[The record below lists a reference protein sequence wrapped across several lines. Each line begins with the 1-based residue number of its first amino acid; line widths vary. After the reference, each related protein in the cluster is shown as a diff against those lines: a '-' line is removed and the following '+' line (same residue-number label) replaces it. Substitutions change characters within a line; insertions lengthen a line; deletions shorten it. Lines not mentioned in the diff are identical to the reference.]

1 MLAAALLAGCQ
12 ADSSMNKATP
22 SPSPAASVMPSA
34 SPMPSTMPSAMP
46 SASPSAAPA
55 NGYTATGLQRVLDG
69 CLAYESGSAGTSL
82 KAAIAA
88 NDLVR
93 YLAQYAPGNTEPLRT
108 DTKDWYDKLDED
120 KKALLKENWSG
131 ICATARQITDD
142 PDEAKGV
149 LESAGVSTDFSGVD
163 LDAAAVGLD
172 AVDGVLSAD
181 KAAS

>member
-1 MLAAALLAGCQ
+1 M
-12 ADSSMNKATP
+12 SR
-22 SPSPAASVMPSA
+22 
-34 SPMPSTMPSAMP
+34 
-46 SASPSAAPA
+46 AAPA
-55 NGYTATGLQRVLDG
+55 P
-69 CLAYESGSAGTSL
+69 SL

-172 AVDGVLSAD
+172 TVDGVLSRRQGCLLICIFSFRCPPVSGGRFFWLYGRVLRPEILRRQGRVAGAGRRALD
-181 KAAS
+181 KPVRSA